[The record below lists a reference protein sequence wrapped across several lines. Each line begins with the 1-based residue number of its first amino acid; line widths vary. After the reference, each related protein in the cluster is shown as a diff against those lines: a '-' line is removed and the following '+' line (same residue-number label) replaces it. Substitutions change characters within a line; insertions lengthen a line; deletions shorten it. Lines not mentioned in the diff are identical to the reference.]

1 MTNEI
6 RDQIWKTLDFN
17 DPDLKIELLK
27 ALNGVSFEMMNE
39 DRLYFIEKIQ

>member
-27 ALNGVSFEMMNE
+27 TLNGVSFEMLNE
-39 DRLYFIEKIQ
+39 DRLYFIEKI